1 MAELKV
7 KKGDRLAM
15 VTCYLPSITNPE
27 PEIVVKKNL
36 IADSVGEK
44 TFVAKYEWAIGVTRK
59 TARQKGVKFSL
70 SGFGTMLIDGG
81 RYRIVVHEGTDLE
94 PIISDLKSKYDEAYE
109 KILADLNSKITKI
122 SAIKI
127 KGEDNIVVREVDCAE
142 D

>member
-7 KKGDRLAM
+7 KKGDRLAI
-15 VTCYLPSITNPE
+15 VTCHLPSIINPE

-44 TFVAKYEWAIGVTRK
+44 TFVAKYEWAIGVRHK

-70 SGFGTMLIDGG
+70 SGFGTMLMDGG

-94 PIISDLKSKYDEAYE
+94 PIIRELKSKYDEAYE
-109 KILADLNSKITKI
+109 RILADLDSKITKI

-127 KGEDNIVVREVDCAE
+127 KGEDNIVVREIDCAE